1 MIPLTSTTASDAIKN
16 AGDLMQQTITTF
28 ASLIEQ
34 STSLSLE
41 WLNSLTSN
49 TQGFDFSSI
58 KIPTMMPTTSSCG
71 CKSCG
76 SKSTSGCGCK
86 IPPPCWM
93 PQSAG
98 CVVSRVCAGT
108 SAALSIRVENC
119 GPDERTIT
127 FDDAGKNLVTFQP
140 ASLTLGPMETGTVTA
155 TLASSSSSGEGGEHS
170 VLVWIHGCKEYYI
183 RWTVQTA
190 KRASSVCSHE
200 ICIED
205 CPDFIHHWYDHFYC
219 ARPCPPQ
226 ERAG

>member
-1 MIPLTSTTASDAIKN
+1 MTNTTASDAIKN

-28 ASLIEQ
+28 ADLIEQ

-41 WLNSLTSN
+41 LLNSLTSN
-49 TQGFDFSSI
+49 AQGFDFSSI
-58 KIPTMMPTTSSCG
+58 KMPTLMPTTTGCG

-76 SKSTSGCGCK
+76 SKTTAGCGCK

-93 PQSAG
+93 PLSAG
-98 CVVSRVCAGT
+98 CVVSRVCPGT
-108 SAALSIRVENC
+108 PAVLCIRVENC

-127 FDDAGKNLVTFQP
+127 FDDAGKNLVTFTP
-140 ASLTLGPMETGTVTA
+140 TSRTLGPMETGTVNA
-155 TLASSSSSGEGGEHS
+155 TLTGTSSEGGEHS
-170 VLVWIHGCKEYYI
+170 ALVWIRGCKEHYI
-183 RWTVQTA
+183 KWTVQTA

-205 CPDFIHHWYDHFYC
+205 CPDYIHHWYDHFYC

-226 ERAG
+226 KRAG